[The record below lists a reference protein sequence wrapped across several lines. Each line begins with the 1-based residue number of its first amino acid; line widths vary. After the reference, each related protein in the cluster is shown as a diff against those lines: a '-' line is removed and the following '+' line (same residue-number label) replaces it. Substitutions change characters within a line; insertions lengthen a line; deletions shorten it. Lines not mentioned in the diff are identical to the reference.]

1 MLNHFDETL
10 RYQQRMV
17 TMAEEQYYRQMREA
31 ATLLSSGD
39 GKNAAVLLER
49 LYELRPDDV
58 DVATN
63 LGAAYI
69 LSKQYKRAIPVLEA
83 AANAADSAVAWV
95 NLAAAYLGALPLSTR
110 EEQDK
115 AIAAYERAL
124 AIDPRYPNAHYN
136 LGLIYEEQ
144 RDWSHARQ
152 MFEQALRVNSSDND
166 ARTLLARVQRRLE
179 DERSE

>member
-1 MLNHFDETL
+1 VKHFDETL
-10 RYQQRMV
+10 RYEQRMI

-31 ATLLSSGD
+31 AALLSSGD

-49 LYELRPDDV
+49 LYELRPDDI

-69 LSKQYKRAIPVLEA
+69 LSKQYKLAIPVLEA

-95 NLAAAYLGALPLSTR
+95 NLAAAYLGTLQLSTR
-110 EEQDK
+110 EQQDK

-124 AIDPRYPNAHYN
+124 ELDPRYPNAHYN
-136 LGLIYEEQ
+136 LGLIYEHR
-144 RDWSHARQ
+144 RDWANARR
-152 MFEQALRVNSSDND
+152 MFEQALRVNPADND
-166 ARTLLARVQRRLE
+166 AQTLFARAHKRLE